1 MPRAEGALGLGVF
14 LLGQGEKKID
24 FWASQLWLRGGRWSS
39 DVGSLCPVLGCL
51 ELGEGLEV
59 RGGGLGVRTP
69 EKTSSCGGEED
80 PSFSLSNSSI
90 EPIDGIRLCFIR
102 GLGCQ
107 GQFWTNWRSA
117 WLHVRRSSSLFTKC
131 PTFLSKLSFTSPHP
145 KLSRGCA
152 FPWALPLASRPL
164 LEMLVSAKMRSVWPR
179 NFATSTA
186 ELPTL
191 FCPSIWRPSLLK
203 ALTRNSTTGEWPA
216 TAAYISAEFPQ
227 VCIVSDQDLHGIQ
240 VAFLTGVTGRGA
252 PVAVPPVDSGP
263 SLEQEL
269 YKLTPS
275 LTVGQQD
282 GPPWEGSLRPLLWS
296 PRFPHPARPE
306 RTWRG
311 GLYPWRILVPVRPLD
326 LPWALSMIV
335 KWVKNLPERSQIS
348 IIWSRFGSLSQTNT
362 AKTNPSPVI

>member
-117 WLHVRRSSSLFTKC
+117 WLHVWRSSSLFTKC
-131 PTFLSKLSFTSPHP
+131 PTFLSNLSFTSPHP

-152 FPWALPLASRPL
+152 FPWALPLASRP
-164 LEMLVSAKMRSVWPR
+164 
-179 NFATSTA
+179 
-186 ELPTL
+186 
-191 FCPSIWRPSLLK
+191 
-203 ALTRNSTTGEWPA
+203 
-216 TAAYISAEFPQ
+216 
-227 VCIVSDQDLHGIQ
+227 H
-240 VAFLTGVTGRGA
+240 
-252 PVAVPPVDSGP
+252 GP
-263 SLEQEL
+263 SWRCVAEKLCNLHRRVANFILSVYLKTQPLESSHQ
-269 YKLTPS
+269 KLNHRRVTCYCG
-275 LTVGQQD
+275 V
-282 GPPWEGSLRPLLWS
+282 
-296 PRFPHPARPE
+296 H
-306 RTWRG
+306 
-311 GLYPWRILVPVRPLD
+311 
-326 LPWALSMIV
+326 
-335 KWVKNLPERSQIS
+335 
-348 IIWSRFGSLSQTNT
+348 
-362 AKTNPSPVI
+362 